1 MVFLLAAIVGL
12 AYGAAD
18 QYLGSLRLL
27 DLLGVWP
34 STASQMSAPWLVL
47 PFAFGCS
54 QRDARRAVLA
64 GLVVTQA
71 ALLGY
76 FAMTLSPLE
85 GVHPDS
91 AAIAG
96 LLGTNMQY
104 VIGGL
109 ITGALYGLLGQRWH
123 TSRSWVSAA
132 LVTGALCLE
141 PLARV
146 ATGRL
151 SPPDT
156 VWDVEV
162 AVGLAA
168 AAAFAVVLARH
179 RRTAPL
185 G

>member
-1 MVFLLAAIVGL
+1 MAFVLAVIVGFVF
-12 AYGAAD
+12 GGVD

-27 DLLGVWP
+27 DLFGQWP
-34 STASQMSAPWLVL
+34 STASQVSAPWLVL

-54 QRDARRAVLA
+54 QRDGRRAVLV
-64 GLVVTQA
+64 GLVATQA
-71 ALLGY
+71 ALFGY
-76 FAMTLSPLE
+76 FAMTLSPFE
-85 GVHPDS
+85 GVHPGT
-91 AAIAG
+91 AEVAG

-104 VIGGL
+104 VVGGL
-109 ITGALYGLLGQRWH
+109 VTGSLYGLLGQRWR

-141 PLARV
+141 PVARV

-162 AVGLAA
+162 AIGLAA
-168 AAAFAVVLARH
+168 AAAFAAVLVRG
-179 RRTAPL
+179 RRAAPF